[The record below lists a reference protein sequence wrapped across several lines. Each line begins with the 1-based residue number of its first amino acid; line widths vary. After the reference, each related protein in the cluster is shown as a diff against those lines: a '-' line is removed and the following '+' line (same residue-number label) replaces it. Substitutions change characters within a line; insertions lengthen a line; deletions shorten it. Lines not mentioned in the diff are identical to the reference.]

1 MTLSDGTPVFPCLLL
16 AGLTVHI
23 TAGTSDGKRGR
34 TLCGLSG
41 ALEPAETVEHAC
53 QPCAR
58 SLDTSR
64 LVAH

>member
-1 MTLSDGTPVFPCLLL
+1 MTLSDGSPIFPCLLL
-16 AGLTVHI
+16 AGSTVHM

-53 QPCAR
+53 QLCAG

-64 LVAH
+64 HAAP